1 MRKLVG
7 INLGNIEAFIKDRLE
22 RYGDERIGKALKAN
36 IISAY
41 NFALEET
48 PQWSG
53 HMAVNLTIEVDG
65 HSTDGADIKPENWRT
80 LLKDGG
86 VSQRGNTIYTG
97 MGRDRNSWVD
107 SYPFTIETQASIYY
121 TNEPT
126 DSYYEQVEGGENL
139 RDVNQPGHALARAE
153 AYVRSTWGIRL
164 HSPLKE
170 VPKVAYDK

>member
-65 HSTDGADIKPENWRT
+65 QSKPGEDITTGDWRIPLDEGTVSYKGNGEFTD
-80 LLKDGG
+80 L
-86 VSQRGNTIYTG
+86 
-97 MGRDRNSWVD
+97 GRERNSWVD
-107 SYPFTIETQASIYY
+107 SYPFTIETQASLSYV
-121 TNEPT
+121 NEPT
-126 DSYYEQVEGGENL
+126 ESYYAKVEAGENL
-139 RDVNQPGHALARAE
+139 RDVNQPGHVLARAE

-164 HSPLKE
+164 HAPLKE
-170 VPKVAYDK
+170 VPKVAYGK